1 MNGEDQMSEIYEA
14 PELLWLGPLGTQTE
28 GLGPFQVV
36 GSGGAGGAGGSPG
49 GGGGGGAGSP
59 GGGGAPSDRGL
70 KEAFAPVD
78 PRTVLDSVRD
88 LPIERWQYKGDAAPH
103 IGPMAQDFAA
113 AFGVGDDDRVIYTV
127 DAQGVALAAIQALAA
142 EVAELRAEVARLS

>member
-1 MNGEDQMSEIYEA
+1 MKGEDRMSETYEA
-14 PELLWLGPLGTQTE
+14 PALVWLGPLGTHTE
-28 GLGPFQVV
+28 GLGPFQTFQ
-36 GSGGAGGAGGSPG
+36 AGGAGGPGGGGSLG
-49 GGGGGGAGSP
+49 GGGGGGAG
-59 GGGGAPSDRGL
+59 GAGSDRAI
-70 KEAFAPVD
+70 KEAFTPVD

-88 LPIERWQYKGDAAPH
+88 LPIERWRYKGDGAAH